1 MDNVNFDASGE
12 DIERALM
19 DLGPLLGVAI
29 KEEAPDE
36 LAAPAAPAAPP
47 SVVSACDGAEGER
60 PGADSGE
67 RADSLASPR
76 AGTALSAARCALC
89 GTALA
94 LAHGTPKLME
104 CLHSACEPCINAKI
118 EEKQASRDF
127 CGGDRITVQCPVCR
141 LQCQPANMI
150 DQRFVLEKMCPD
162 TPPAAAERDQ
172 HCSSCEEPEPATS
185 YCADCAEFICD
196 SCVQAHQRLK
206 ITKDHTIKSK
216 DEAIQEQQASQPAA
230 HDMFCSEHPQ
240 ERLSLFCETC
250 DRLTCRDCQL
260 QHHRDHKYQFSTEMA
275 QQARAHIASLLSEV
289 SYKRVLLGSAMKV
302 IRERQVLIAD
312 KKKALVHEITQTVVK
327 LTNAINTRGKQLV
340 LRLNEVCDGKQRTL
354 SEKKDALEQLANI
367 TDHCVEFVSAALQQ
381 GSDTAVLY
389 SKRAVCAHL
398 QRIKSRRAD
407 IPNPEIPVRIALA
420 LDKLPDLVKVLSS
433 IGAIVVDGKVD
444 GGGAAAQGPYHPP
457 APAAQPPPHPAQPP
471 PHAAQPAAVSAA
483 LHHAAAMHQQS
494 YAGAGMGGAGA
505 GAGGYMA
512 ALASLRAR
520 PLAPHQH
527 QHQHQHQLQHT
538 PLRHAHVTS
547 TTHPHH
553 LHGMSELNL
562 RGLLNQG
569 SGRGAA
575 RSPLQSH
582 PAMHHYQQMMGAYA
596 NSAYAAAAAAGGG
609 GGAGGR
615 RSGGPRTPSPAPH
628 APHTPP
634 QAAPQPAKWHIPQ
647 QGLVNGGFDTST
659 GMSLGSGSPGAG
671 GAGAGADFKIT
682 LGRARA
688 APPPA
693 VTSTNP
699 KTPSPSLNGGAGVEL
714 DKVCAESVQ
723 DLMATIAKLD
733 SNGVQVLPEQPRAEP
748 AVHSS
753 TDTAGAA
760 RAAPRRARRALLHR
774 HRRSVTLI
782 LHDIYKLDSNG
793 VQVLPEQPRAE
804 PAVHSS
810 TDTAGAARAAPR
822 RARRALLHRHRRSVT
837 LILHDIYKL
846 DSYGVHVLPEQPRA
860 EPAVHS
866 STDTAGAA
874 RTAPRRARRA
884 LLHRHRRSVTLILH
898 DIYKLDSNGVQV
910 LPEQPRAEPAVHSS
924 TDTAGAA
931 RAAPHR
937 ARRALLHRHR
947 RSVTLILHEVYKL
960 DSNGVQVLPEQP
972 RAEPAVHSSTDT
984 AGAAAAP
991 APAAAAA
998 AGDPNEDWCAV
1009 CMDGGEL
1016 MCCDKCPKVFHQYC
1030 HIPTIEKLP
1039 DETETWQCLLCVN
1052 FAELAE
1058 EPRAAGEPV
1067 SPREQKLMERVTLE
1081 LYCQYEPSLP
1091 FREPVSQLN
1100 HDYHSKVYH
1109 HRSSWSASRSSST
1122 ASTSPAC
1129 PSASPSPSS
1138 TTTTTARY
1146 TTTEAHGARHARA
1159 LLPVRAQP
1167 ALPRARLPA
1176 QPRLP
1181 QQGIPSQKLMERVT
1195 LELYCQYEPS
1205 LPFREPVSQ
1214 LNHDYHSKLYCQYEP
1229 SLPFREPVSQLNHD
1243 YHNKVYHHRSSW
1255 SASRSSSTASTS
1267 PACPSASPSPSST
1280 TTTTARY
1287 TITEAHGARHARA
1300 LLPVRAQPA
1309 LPRARLP
1316 AQPRLPQQGIP
1327 SQKLMERVTL
1337 ELYCQ
1342 YEPSLPFREPV
1353 SQLNHDYHSKIS
1365 RPMCLDMIRMKLQ
1378 PRSPTR
1384 YAHVAHFVQDV
1395 RLMFRNARLYN
1406 PPESSIYKDAVR
1418 LEQFFDASLEKWL
1431 PEYAYWSGE
1440 GEPPAKRKRSD

>member
-47 SVVSACDGAEGER
+47 SVSTDSALSGALASDTLHYNLEEFVFWVVSACDGAEGER
-60 PGADSGE
+60 ACAGADSGE
-67 RADSLASPR
+67 RADSLESPR
-76 AGTALSAARCALC
+76 AGAALAAARCALC
-89 GTALA
+89 GSALA
-94 LAHGTPKLME
+94 LAPGTPKLME

-150 DQRFVLEKMCPD
+150 DQRFVLEKLCPD

-185 YCADCAEFICD
+185 YCTDCAEFICD

-216 DEAIQEQQASQPAA
+216 DEAIQEQQAAQPAA
-230 HDMFCSEHPQ
+230 HDMFCAEHPQ

-457 APAAQPPPHPAQPP
+457 PPPPHPAHPPQPP
-471 PHAAQPAAVSAA
+471 QPAAVSAA
-483 LHHAAAMHQQS
+483 LHHAAAMQQQS
-494 YAGAGMGGAGA
+494 YANSGMGGVGA
-505 GAGGYMA
+505 VGGYMS
-512 ALASLRAR
+512 ALASLRTR
-520 PLAPHQH
+520 PHAAHA
-527 QHQHQHQLQHT
+527 LQHT

-553 LHGMSELNL
+553 LHGMTELNL

-575 RSPLQSH
+575 RSPLQQH

-596 NSAYAAAAAAGGG
+596 ASSAYAAAGQS
-609 GGAGGR
+609 GR

-628 APHTPP
+628 TPP
-634 QAAPQPAKWHIPQ
+634 QPQPAKWHIPQ
-647 QGLVNGGFDTST
+647 QGLLNGGFD
-659 GMSLGSGSPGAG
+659 MSLPHGSGSPG
-671 GAGAGADFKIT
+671 GAGAGADYKIT

-688 APPPA
+688 APPSA

-753 TDTAGAA
+753 TDTAV
-760 RAAPRRARRALLHR
+760 APA
-774 HRRSVTLI
+774 
-782 LHDIYKLDSNG
+782 
-793 VQVLPEQPRAE
+793 
-804 PAVHSS
+804 
-810 TDTAGAARAAPR
+810 TA
-822 RARRALLHRHRRSVT
+822 
-837 LILHDIYKL
+837 
-846 DSYGVHVLPEQPRA
+846 
-860 EPAVHS
+860 
-866 STDTAGAA
+866 
-874 RTAPRRARRA
+874 
-884 LLHRHRRSVTLILH
+884 
-898 DIYKLDSNGVQV
+898 
-910 LPEQPRAEPAVHSS
+910 
-924 TDTAGAA
+924 
-931 RAAPHR
+931 
-937 ARRALLHRHR
+937 
-947 RSVTLILHEVYKL
+947 
-960 DSNGVQVLPEQP
+960 
-972 RAEPAVHSSTDT
+972 
-984 AGAAAAP
+984 
-991 APAAAAA
+991 APAAAPG
-998 AGDPNEDWCAV
+998 GDPNEDWCAV

-1052 FAELAE
+1052 FAELPE
-1058 EPRAAGEPV
+1058 EPRSPGETI
-1067 SPREQKLMERVTLE
+1067 SPRE
-1081 LYCQYEPSLP
+1081 
-1091 FREPVSQLN
+1091 
-1100 HDYHSKVYH
+1100 
-1109 HRSSWSASRSSST
+1109 
-1122 ASTSPAC
+1122 
-1129 PSASPSPSS
+1129 
-1138 TTTTTARY
+1138 
-1146 TTTEAHGARHARA
+1146 
-1159 LLPVRAQP
+1159 
-1167 ALPRARLPA
+1167 
-1176 QPRLP
+1176 
-1181 QQGIPSQKLMERVT
+1181 
-1195 LELYCQYEPS
+1195 
-1205 LPFREPVSQ
+1205 
-1214 LNHDYHSKLYCQYEP
+1214 
-1229 SLPFREPVSQLNHD
+1229 
-1243 YHNKVYHHRSSW
+1243 
-1255 SASRSSSTASTS
+1255 
-1267 PACPSASPSPSST
+1267 
-1280 TTTTARY
+1280 
-1287 TITEAHGARHARA
+1287 
-1300 LLPVRAQPA
+1300 
-1309 LPRARLP
+1309 
-1316 AQPRLPQQGIP
+1316 
-1327 SQKLMERVTL
+1327 QKLMERVTL

-1365 RPMCLDMIRMKLQ
+1365 RPMCLDMIRARLQ
-1378 PRSPTR
+1378 PRSATR
-1384 YAHVAHFVQDV
+1384 YAHVAHFVADV

-1406 PPESSIYKDAVR
+1406 PPESTIHSDAVR
-1418 LEQFFDASLEKWL
+1418 LEQFFDVSLQKWL
-1431 PEYAYWSGE
+1431 PEYAHWSGE
-1440 GEPPAKRKRSD
+1440 GEPPAKRMRAD

>member
-29 KEEAPDE
+29 KEEVPDE
-36 LAAPAAPAAPP
+36 LAAPAVPAAPP

-60 PGADSGE
+60 PGADSAE

-76 AGTALSAARCALC
+76 AGAALSAARCALC
-89 GTALA
+89 STALA

-104 CLHSACEPCINAKI
+104 CLHSACESCINAKI

-185 YCADCAEFICD
+185 YCTDCAEFICD

-216 DEAIQEQQASQPAA
+216 EEAIQEQQASQPAA
-230 HDMFCSEHPQ
+230 HDMFCTEHPQ

-457 APAAQPPPHPAQPP
+457 APQPPAVAPAPAP
-471 PHAAQPAAVSAA
+471 APAAVSAA
-483 LHHAAAMHQQS
+483 LHHAAAMQQTLARYQS
-494 YAGAGMGGAGA
+494 YANAGMGGV
-505 GAGGYMA
+505 GGYMS
-512 ALASLRAR
+512 ALASLRTR
-520 PLAPHQH
+520 PHGAHAAHALQ
-527 QHQHQHQLQHT
+527 QHT

-575 RSPLQSH
+575 RSPLQPH
-582 PAMHHYQQMMGAYA
+582 PAMHHYQQIMGAYA

-609 GGAGGR
+609 GR

-628 APHTPP
+628 APPHTPP
-634 QAAPQPAKWHIPQ
+634 APPAQLALSAMPAQPAKWHIPQ
-647 QGLVNGGFDTST
+647 QGLVNGGFD
-659 GMSLGSGSPGAG
+659 MSSMSHGAGSP
-671 GAGAGADFKIT
+671 AGAGADFKIT

-688 APPPA
+688 APPSA

-753 TDTAGAA
+753 TDTAGGTV
-760 RAAPRRARRALLHR
+760 AP
-774 HRRSVTLI
+774 T
-782 LHDIYKLDSNG
+782 
-793 VQVLPEQPRAE
+793 
-804 PAVHSS
+804 
-810 TDTAGAARAAPR
+810 
-822 RARRALLHRHRRSVT
+822 
-837 LILHDIYKL
+837 
-846 DSYGVHVLPEQPRA
+846 
-860 EPAVHS
+860 
-866 STDTAGAA
+866 
-874 RTAPRRARRA
+874 
-884 LLHRHRRSVTLILH
+884 
-898 DIYKLDSNGVQV
+898 
-910 LPEQPRAEPAVHSS
+910 
-924 TDTAGAA
+924 
-931 RAAPHR
+931 
-937 ARRALLHRHR
+937 
-947 RSVTLILHEVYKL
+947 
-960 DSNGVQVLPEQP
+960 
-972 RAEPAVHSSTDT
+972 
-984 AGAAAAP
+984 AAAP
-991 APAAAAA
+991 AATS
-998 AGDPNEDWCAV
+998 GDPNEDWCAV

-1052 FAELAE
+1052 FAELPE
-1058 EPRAAGEPV
+1058 EPRAPGETI

-1081 LYCQYEPSLP
+1081 LYCQYESSLP
-1091 FREPVSQLN
+1091 FREPVPQHN
-1100 HDYHSKVYH
+1100 H
-1109 HRSSWSASRSSST
+1109 
-1122 ASTSPAC
+1122 
-1129 PSASPSPSS
+1129 
-1138 TTTTTARY
+1138 
-1146 TTTEAHGARHARA
+1146 E
-1159 LLPVRAQP
+1159 
-1167 ALPRARLPA
+1167 
-1176 QPRLP
+1176 
-1181 QQGIPSQKLMERVT
+1181 
-1195 LELYCQYEPS
+1195 
-1205 LPFREPVSQ
+1205 
-1214 LNHDYHSKLYCQYEP
+1214 
-1229 SLPFREPVSQLNHD
+1229 
-1243 YHNKVYHHRSSW
+1243 
-1255 SASRSSSTASTS
+1255 
-1267 PACPSASPSPSST
+1267 
-1280 TTTTARY
+1280 
-1287 TITEAHGARHARA
+1287 
-1300 LLPVRAQPA
+1300 
-1309 LPRARLP
+1309 
-1316 AQPRLPQQGIP
+1316 
-1327 SQKLMERVTL
+1327 
-1337 ELYCQ
+1337 
-1342 YEPSLPFREPV
+1342 
-1353 SQLNHDYHSKIS
+1353 YHSKIS

-1384 YAHVAHFVQDV
+1384 YAHVAHFVADV

-1406 PPESSIYKDAVR
+1406 PPESQIHKDAIR
-1418 LEQFFDASLEKWL
+1418 LEQFFDISLEKWL
-1431 PEYAYWSGE
+1431 PTYAYWSGE
-1440 GEPPAKRKRSD
+1440 GSPPAKRARTD